1 MSRDALARG
10 HIDAAPPAGGGAASG
25 FRHAAGVSR
34 IKPADRPP
42 HARGKPIAQTAHEGR
57 AFPPMR
63 SPANGDASS
72 MPLPPS
78 SAPNAGGS
86 CAARP
91 RDLGSAG
98 MTCNGPRQGD
108 NIGGSKGNRAEYALD
123 DESG

>member
-25 FRHAAGVSR
+25 FHHAAGVSR

-57 AFPPMR
+57 AFPPM
-63 SPANGDASS
+63 PW
-72 MPLPPS
+72 PPS

-86 CAARP
+86 CAARH